1 MLITDNLR
9 GKLVQRQAP
18 LQIKLGEQTKNQYA
32 KTNVRRYDAW
42 ALAAS
47 ERSMLEPLQEVFGTE
62 VTRTQKDWRLPMPS
76 DHPINLA
83 LRPDS
88 CAILNR
94 RIDPASRA
102 MIGDCDGE
110 TLNIGGRI
118 GVPRACQ
125 CKANGVNECQISV
138 TIEGRLYV
146 DGCDLH
152 PLVSSQNR
160 SELFAEEFAPAAK
173 LFTEAGP
180 DDVVLVNLGFHN
192 HIGQGLKRWDAT
204 TGRAESAA
212 FVRLRINAMT
222 LVEKSVLDQ
231 AFEAGRLGTLFLNE
245 HNVTPV
251 ASIHNFPRPEN
262 GGTGDIDGSGDEG
275 RVGEVTF
282 VDYDEGTS
290 EEVVSEEP
298 TVSHGIKLF

>member
-18 LQIKLGEQTKNQYA
+18 LVIKLGEQKKNQEG
-32 KTNVRRYDAW
+32 KTNVMRYDAW

-47 ERSMLEPLQEVFGTE
+47 ERSMLEPLEGVFGTE
-62 VTRTQKDWRLPMPS
+62 VTRTEKDWRLPMPAS
-76 DHPINLA
+76 QPINLA

-94 RIDPASRA
+94 RIDPATRA
-102 MIGDCDGE
+102 LIGDCDGE
-110 TLNIGGRI
+110 TLNIGGRV
-118 GVPRACQ
+118 GLSRACQ
-125 CKANGVNECQISV
+125 CKASGVNECQISV

-146 DGCDLH
+146 DGLDLH

-160 SELFAEEFAPAAK
+160 SELFAGEFALAAE
-173 LFTEAGP
+173 LFSQAGP

-222 LVEKSVLDQ
+222 LVAKPVLDE
-231 AFEAGRLGTLFLNE
+231 AFKAGQLGSLFLSE
-245 HNVTPV
+245 HNTTPV
-251 ASIHNFPRPEN
+251 ASIHQFQRPDGESS
-262 GGTGDIDGSGDEG
+262 TGDSEVDDSGATEDVEFID
-275 RVGEVTF
+275 
-282 VDYDEGTS
+282 YS
-290 EEVVSEEP
+290 EENDDVVIKP
-298 TVSHGIKLF
+298 IIDHGIKMF